1 MYTFKN
7 KICYKLMS
15 KNYECNICNIKYKT
29 RDGLYKHI
37 KNKHNSDKQSIIDKN
52 LYKCN
57 KCNKEFKYRQSKW
70 RHENSCKN
78 TNAFLIDEVIKL
90 SNKID
95 QLENKNNINY
105 NNTINDN
112 RKIIINYSP
121 GTEPINYLSIE
132 QQKDIIDQGF
142 NSLLHLIKITNFDD
156 NKPEYH
162 SYCVTALNDKHAS
175 ILDKETQTVV
185 KTDKHELFDNI
196 LSNSLVKLQTVSN
209 NKLINYSIREEF
221 IDKLERLK
229 KILFEKK
236 KGINKYYSQ
245 INLLSFNNKEKIL
258 KTWDMVKKSLD
269 NIINEENLSISEDV
283 ADTDFNSDDENSDY
297 DSDSDIHD
305 NDIKKIIIK
314 NKTYI
319 LEDNKLYKINN
330 DCMKGKL
337 YGSFINGKIIKL

>member
-1 MYTFKN
+1 
-7 KICYKLMS
+7 MS

-29 RDGLYKHI
+29 RDGLYKHT
-37 KNKHNSDKQSIIDKN
+37 KNNHDLNKEIFKKE
-52 LYKCN
+52 LYNCN

-70 RHENSCKN
+70 RHENTCNNDN
-78 TNAFLIDEVIKL
+78 TFLINEIKRI

-95 QLENKNNINY
+95 QLENNNSII
-105 NNTINDN
+105 NNTITDN

-121 GTEPINYLSIE
+121 GSEPINDLTIK

-156 NKPEYH
+156 GKPEYH

-175 ILDKETQTVV
+175 ILDKNTQTVI

-196 LSNSLVKLQTVSN
+196 LTNSLVKLETVSN

-258 KTWDMVKKSLD
+258 RTWDMVKKSLD

-283 ADTDFNSDDENSDY
+283 DNTDFNSDDENSD
-297 DSDSDIHD
+297 DSSDEDSE

-319 LEDNKLYKINN
+319 LDDNKLYKINN
-330 DCMKGKL
+330 NGLKGKM
-337 YGSFINGKIIKL
+337 YGSFIDGKIIKL